1 MGMRRTNE
9 LFQTHLEEASKL
21 LTLDKE
27 IVNRYRVCHWYS
39 ADIVT
44 CCMSV
49 VVLALVVYLVF
60 AALVQMGGI
69 RMFVSVL
76 LSVAALVVDSRANPV
91 ILPVLLVL
99 AAPFVLVT
107 LMLVAAALLHISIAV
122 TVV

>member
-1 MGMRRTNE
+1 
-9 LFQTHLEEASKL
+9 
-21 LTLDKE
+21 
-27 IVNRYRVCHWYS
+27 
-39 ADIVT
+39 
-44 CCMSV
+44 MSV